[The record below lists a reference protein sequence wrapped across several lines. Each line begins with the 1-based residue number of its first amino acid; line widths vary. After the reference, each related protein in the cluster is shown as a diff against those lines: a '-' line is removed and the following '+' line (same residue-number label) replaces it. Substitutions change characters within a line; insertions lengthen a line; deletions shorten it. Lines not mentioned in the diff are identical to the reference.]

1 MTRVNRLHENWASD
15 PAYTEA
21 YDSMADEFAVAH
33 ALIEAR
39 TRAGLSQAELAERM
53 ETSQSVIA
61 RMESGRHL
69 PSTRSLQRY
78 AHAVGARLN
87 IALVPAA

>member
-1 MTRVNRLHENWASD
+1 MTRVNTLHKRWSSD
-15 PAYTEA
+15 PAYAEA

-53 ETSQSVIA
+53 ETSQSVVA

-78 AHAVGARLN
+78 ARAVGARLN
-87 IALVPAA
+87 IALAPAG